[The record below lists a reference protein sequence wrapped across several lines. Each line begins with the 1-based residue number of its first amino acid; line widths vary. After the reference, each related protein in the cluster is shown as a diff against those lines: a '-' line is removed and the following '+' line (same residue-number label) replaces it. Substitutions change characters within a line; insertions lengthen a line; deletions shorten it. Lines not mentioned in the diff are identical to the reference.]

1 MHKIP
6 KYILCILYISYI
18 IKVYLNKRGV
28 FTMTN
33 ANSQEILLE
42 LQAIMLKT
50 KISKKDLADRLNIT
64 QSAISSRFNQKN
76 ISIDTLLELCNA
88 IGVNMNID
96 FSFNDTNK

>member
-1 MHKIP
+1 
-6 KYILCILYISYI
+6 
-18 IKVYLNKRGV
+18 
-28 FTMTN
+28 MTN

-64 QSAISSRFNQKN
+64 QSALSSRFNQKN

-88 IGVNMNID
+88 IGVDMQVN
-96 FSFNDTNK
+96 FLPSDTK

>member
-1 MHKIP
+1 
-6 KYILCILYISYI
+6 
-18 IKVYLNKRGV
+18 
-28 FTMTN
+28 MTN

-64 QSAISSRFNQKN
+64 QSALSSRFNQKN

-88 IGVNMNID
+88 IGVDMQVN
-96 FSFNDTNK
+96 FLPSDTKK

>member
-1 MHKIP
+1 MI
-6 KYILCILYISYI
+6 
-18 IKVYLNKRGV
+18 
-28 FTMTN
+28 N

-64 QSAISSRFNQKN
+64 QSALSSRFNQKN

-96 FSFNDTNK
+96 FSLNNTNK